1 LEIVRY
7 GQYLRLQLD
16 IELLLF
22 HLTRRYQTMIKS
34 VNLALGTMLLT
45 IALASSQTPQAGKAG
60 RMYDPAT
67 ETNFKG
73 TIEAVTQ
80 GTRGQMMGTHLTV
93 KAGEEKRDVRL
104 GPAKF
109 IKGKGFSF
117 AKGDSIEVT
126 GSKVTMGGGEYVIA
140 REVVKDGKTL
150 TLRDKSGVP
159 EWAGS
164 GMGRGRAKRK
174 SQ

>member
-1 LEIVRY
+1 MHIPVV
-7 GQYLRLQLD
+7 
-16 IELLLF
+16 
-22 HLTRRYQTMIKS
+22 S
-34 VNLALGTMLLT
+34 
-45 IALASSQTPQAGKAG
+45 LASTILVGVLLASAQGPDARKSM

-67 ETNFKG
+67 ETHLKG

-80 GTRGQMMGTHLTV
+80 MTRGQMMGTHLTL
-93 KAGEEKRDVRL
+93 KTGEGNLEVML
-104 GPAKF
+104 GPSKF
-109 IKGKGFSF
+109 ITSKGFSF

-126 GSKVTMGGGEYVIA
+126 GSKVTMGGTEHIIA

-150 TLRDKSGVP
+150 TLRDKTGTP

-164 GMGRGRAKRK
+164 GMGGGRAKRQ